1 MTKPITVGE
10 LRKLLESYPQ
20 DLPVYLEWEGQYIPF
35 DTAERITEEEF
46 TANDERFVCI
56 GADRWDA

>member
-20 DLPVYLEWEGQYIPF
+20 ELPVYLSWEGRYIPF
-35 DTAERITEEEF
+35 DEADRIAEEEL
-46 TANDERFVCI
+46 TANDERILVI
-56 GADRWDA
+56 YADDWGV

>member
-1 MTKPITVGE
+1 MTKLITVGE

-20 DLPVYLEWEGQYIPF
+20 DLPIYLEWEGQYISL
-35 DTAERITEEEF
+35 DTPERITEEEF

-56 GADRWDA
+56 YADRLDV